1 MKKTLSLLLVVV
13 MMLSVMVIPAAA
25 AEAFPCPSCNKY
37 CVATKVN
44 EKVVISR
51 VSSCS
56 QNRSEH
62 EHYLYYDV
70 YSINCSTCGASI
82 KNVYTHTICP

>member
-1 MKKTLSLLLVVV
+1 MKKIIAILLAITL
-13 MMLSVMVIPAAA
+13 MSVLIIPAAA

-44 EKVVISR
+44 EKVVTSR
-51 VSSCS
+51 VTSCN
-56 QNRSEH
+56 QNPHEH
-62 EHYLYYDV
+62 THYLYYDV

-82 KNVYTHTICP
+82 KNVLTNTVCP